1 MDEKTLEP
9 GALPEDEARRR
20 FLAKCG
26 RFAAVTPPAM
36 TMLLSVAVKPTEAHA
51 STVLGGGWDHKPH
64 PVHPPH
70 PIHPPHPK
78 YP

>member
-1 MDEKTLEP
+1 
-9 GALPEDEARRR
+9 
-20 FLAKCG
+20 
-26 RFAAVTPPAM
+26 M